1 MSDIANLIEINE
13 TKLKNF
19 EEKLKRYITLS
30 EREIIYINIK
40 NTQEFLI
47 SLYKLKSN
55 DKIKELDSHKE
66 YPKKIFDDKANNIEP
81 STENIN
87 KEETDKVKEKRFKNK
102 NLQKKK
108 KVKSAIKRKKQEEL
122 LEMNPPPIII
132 YQIKILLINTIS

>member
-55 DKIKELDSHKE
+55 DKIKEVDSHKE
-66 YPKKIFDDKANNIEP
+66 DPKKIFDDKTNNIEP
-81 STENIN
+81 STDNIN

-102 NLQKKK
+102 NLQKK
-108 KVKSAIKRKKQEEL
+108 RKL
-122 LEMNPPPIII
+122 NL
-132 YQIKILLINTIS
+132 